1 MRRWQLSAF
10 ALGAPA
16 KRAKPLSAAAASAA
30 LPNIVL
36 PKGDFRR
43 SVCSRI
49 HPPWAPPWCWLGFVC
64 VLAYGTLRHEKCRWG
79 ARKKVDRLCVANT
92 TERNPVRKVI
102 SGELAGHARTSRR
115 RDLFLKDSQSR
126 E

>member
-79 ARKKVDRLCVANT
+79 ARKKWVDYAYRTRPNRIQAEKKFFLANS
-92 TERNPVRKVI
+92 PGCAHKK
-102 SGELAGHARTSRR
+102 A
-115 RDLFLKDSQSR
+115 
-126 E
+126 